1 MHNCILKKELP
12 RYQIIEINIIKINEM
27 KKYFIILFLLFA
39 FCGDSSD
46 QLEQSEALSS
56 DTTESTVTTEE
67 ESTTTTEIVQLDSF
81 EGTVYEIQKDGSKVG
96 YLAPKQFLNSG
107 LETVEGIT
115 SEIVGEFTLELAEC
129 DQSDSCLYITNLLI
143 RVDISTLKS
152 NNSIRDSAIKSQ
164 WLESKLFPEVIFK
177 IDELVIPNKNFDS
190 KVEDTIVGKL
200 SIREIELDTPFSITA
215 SLVGDE
221 IRIQGFSEI
230 DTTWFGFDAPTKFNA
245 WEVLNPIGLTVD
257 LVAKQ
262 K

>member
-1 MHNCILKKELP
+1 
-12 RYQIIEINIIKINEM
+12 M
-27 KKYFIILFLLFA
+27 KKYFIVLFLLFA
-39 FCGDSSD
+39 FCGDNS
-46 QLEQSEALSS
+46 EQTSQPEAIST
-56 DTTESTVTTEE
+56 DTTEATITAEE
-67 ESTTTTEIVQLDSF
+67 VSTTTTEIVQLDCF
-81 EGTVYEIQKDGSKVG
+81 EGTVYEILKDKSKVG

-107 LETVEGIT
+107 LETVEGVT
-115 SEIVGEFTLELAEC
+115 SEIIGEFTLELSEC

-164 WLESKLFPEVIFK
+164 WLESKLFPEAVFK

-200 SIREIELDTPFSITA
+200 SIREIELDSAFSITA

-221 IRIQGFSEI
+221 IRIEGFTEI

>member
-1 MHNCILKKELP
+1 
-12 RYQIIEINIIKINEM
+12 M
-27 KKYFIILFLLFA
+27 KKYFIVLFLLFA
-39 FCGDSSD
+39 FCGDN
-46 QLEQSEALSS
+46 SEETPQPEAIST
-56 DTTESTVTTEE
+56 DTTEATITAEE

-81 EGTVYEIQKDGSKVG
+81 EGTVYEILKDKSKVG

-107 LETVEGIT
+107 LETVEGVT
-115 SEIVGEFTLELAEC
+115 SEIIGEFTLELSEC

-164 WLESKLFPEVIFK
+164 WLESKLFPEAVFK

-200 SIREIELDTPFSITA
+200 SIREIEFDTPFSITA

>member
-1 MHNCILKKELP
+1 
-12 RYQIIEINIIKINEM
+12 M
-27 KKYFIILFLLFA
+27 KKYFIVLFLLFA
-39 FCGDSSD
+39 FCGDNS
-46 QLEQSEALSS
+46 EQTPQPEAISI
-56 DTTESTVTTEE
+56 DTTEATITAEE

-81 EGTVYEIQKDGSKVG
+81 EGTVYEILKDKSKVG
-96 YLAPKQFLNSG
+96 YLAPKQLLNSG
-107 LETVEGIT
+107 LETVEGVT
-115 SEIVGEFTLELAEC
+115 SEIIGEFTLELSEC

-164 WLESKLFPEVIFK
+164 WLESKLFPEAVFK

-190 KVEDTIVGKL
+190 KVDDTIVGKL
-200 SIREIELDTPFSITA
+200 SIREIVLDTPFSITA

>member
-1 MHNCILKKELP
+1 V
-12 RYQIIEINIIKINEM
+12 
-27 KKYFIILFLLFA
+27 KKYFIVLFLLFV
-39 FCGDSSD
+39 FCGDNS
-46 QLEQSEALSS
+46 EQTPQTEAIST
-56 DTTESTVTTEE
+56 DTTEIIATAEE

-81 EGTVYEIQKDGSKVG
+81 EGTVYEILKDKSKVG

-107 LETVEGIT
+107 LETVEGVT
-115 SEIVGEFTLELAEC
+115 NEIIGEFNLELSEC
-129 DQSDSCLYITNLLI
+129 DQSDSCIYITNLLI

-152 NNSIRDSAIKSQ
+152 NNPIRDSAIKSQ
-164 WLESKLFPEVIFK
+164 WLESKLFPEAVFK

-200 SIREIELDTPFSITA
+200 SIREIELDTPFSISA
-215 SLVGDE
+215 SLSGDE